1 MTYRLLFLAAL
12 IAATPLTAQVL
23 DPKLHHLRSGD
34 AREWDDFPAQAES
47 RDLVVRFDSRPNPT
61 EFTLRLRHRDIK
73 QTWVITL
80 NGKELAKLPLD
91 ENAMVTYWPIP
102 AGSLR
107 DGVNDLRIAA
117 TTPDPSDDIEVGE
130 IQLLNLPRQKL
141 LSQATVDVQILDADH
156 NTPLPS
162 RLTLADDR
170 GALIMLAN
178 TSDAQTAVR
187 PGVVY
192 TAGGKARLQLPAGR
206 YTLYAGR
213 GFAYSLDRATLDLH
227 PGDAVEKTL
236 RIRRVVPLDGYL
248 SCDTHIHTVT
258 FSRHGDATLA
268 ERMITLA
275 GEDVQLPVATD
286 HNLQIDYEDP
296 AKDANVRAYFTP
308 VIGNELTTASI
319 GHFNIFPIP
328 RSAKLLNW
336 RAPTWQAITRNIAE
350 TLPNADPIIILNHAR
365 DTHGNFRPFDPSR
378 HLSYVGEDLDGW
390 PLPANTMEVINSG
403 ATQTDPMQLY
413 RDWFGMLNAG
423 HTLTPVGASDSHD
436 VSRYIVG
443 QARTYIRCDAPDPA
457 HIDVAQ
463 AVAAF
468 RQGRVLIS
476 YGLIADLTVAGRYH
490 PGDLVP
496 APDGELPVTVRVLGP
511 EWTRPTHVTLYA
523 NGEPI
528 RETDIAPRTPE
539 PAGVKWEQTWRLPK
553 PPHDLYLVAIASG
566 PGIKDPYWPTAK
578 PYQPMSL
585 SSRTWVI
592 GSSGAVRIDANNSS
606 RFDSPRDVANQ
617 IIERANGTLPAVI
630 AALDGCDAPTAAQA
644 ALLLHRR
651 HPEGFDQSARAAIE
665 RASPPIRHGF
675 EIYLAEKDKTN

>member
-1 MTYRLLFLAAL
+1 MTYRLLLLAAFLAA
-12 IAATPLTAQVL
+12 APLPAQVL

-34 AREWDDFPAQAES
+34 TREWDNFPAQAES
-47 RDLVVRFDSRPNPT
+47 HDLVLHFDARPNPT

-80 NGKELAKLPLD
+80 NGKELTKLPLA
-91 ENAMVTYWPIP
+91 ENEMVTYWPIP
-102 AGSLR
+102 PGSLR

-117 TTPDPSDDIEVGE
+117 TAPDPSDDIEIGDIE
-130 IQLLNLPRQKL
+130 LLNLPRQKL
-141 LSQATVDVQILDADH
+141 LSQATVDVQVLDADH

-170 GALIMLAN
+170 GALVMLGN
-178 TSDAQTAVR
+178 TSDARTAVR

-192 TAGGKARLQLPAGR
+192 TAGGKARLQLPSGR

-213 GFAYSLDRATLDLH
+213 GFAYSLDRTTLDLR
-227 PGDAVEKTL
+227 PGDSIERTL
-236 RIRRVVPLDGYL
+236 HIRRVVPLDGYI
-248 SCDTHIHTVT
+248 SCDTHVHTYT

-275 GEDVQLPVATD
+275 GEDVQLPIATD

-319 GHFNIFPIP
+319 GHFNVFPIP
-328 RSAKLLNW
+328 KSAKLLNW
-336 RAPTWQAITRNIAE
+336 RAPTWQAITRNIAD
-350 TLPNADPIIILNHAR
+350 TIPNADLIIILNHAR
-365 DTHGNFRPFDPSR
+365 DPHGNFCPFDPAR

-390 PLPANTMEVINSG
+390 PLPANAMEVINSG

-413 RDWFGMLNAG
+413 RDWFGMLNAA
-423 HTLTPVGASDSHD
+423 HALTPVGASDSHD

-476 YGLIADLTVAGRYH
+476 YGLVADLTVA
-490 PGDLVP
+490 VP
-496 APDGELPVTVRVLGP
+496 TPLAELPVTVRVLGP
-511 EWTRPTHVTLYA
+511 EWTRATHVTLYA

-528 RETDIAPRTPE
+528 READIAPRTPE
-539 PAGVKWEQTWRLPK
+539 PAGVKWEQSWHLPK
-553 PPHDLYLVAIASG
+553 PAHDLYLVAIATG
-566 PGIKDPYWPTAK
+566 PGIKEPFWPTAK
-578 PYQPMSL
+578 PYQPMSP
-585 SSRTWVI
+585 SPRTWVI
-592 GSSGAVRIDANNSS
+592 GSSGAVRIDADDSG

-617 IIERANGTLPAVI
+617 IIERTNGDLPAVI
-630 AALDGCDAPTAAQA
+630 TALDGCDAPTAAQA

-651 HPEGFDQSARAAIE
+651 HPEGFDQAAKAALE
-665 RASPPIRHGF
+665 HASPPVRRGF
-675 EIYLAEKDKTN
+675 EIYLTEKHKTN